1 VLAVH
6 EQRAGQPDRNLSDA
20 DELLDVA
27 RQDRRVERV
36 ARDVLEPRAGLLL
49 DEVGAFLRGV
59 ARVVVLAVARDWDS
73 LAQKITA

>member
-6 EQRAGQPDRNLSDA
+6 EQRARQPDRNLRDA

-36 ARDVLEPRAGLLL
+36 ARDVLEPRGGLLL
-49 DEVGAFLRGV
+49 DELGTFLRGF
-59 ARVVVLAVARDWDS
+59 ARVVVLAVAWDRYS